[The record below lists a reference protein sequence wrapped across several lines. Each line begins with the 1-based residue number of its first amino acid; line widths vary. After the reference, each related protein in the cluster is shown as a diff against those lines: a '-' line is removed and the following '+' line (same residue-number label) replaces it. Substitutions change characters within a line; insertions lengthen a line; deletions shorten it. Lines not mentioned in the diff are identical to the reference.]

1 MAPPPAVKWSDCYA
15 PAIHAGS
22 KEWPLNEQPFPC
34 RPSIPAKLNVA
45 LAPHTH
51 ILHVRIENLVLA
63 PGHVATTRRRIALL
77 LMYRKIKNSFAA
89 STALLPAS
97 GSVTLIYD
105 ECCRFRSDCIMQLS
119 PASLQQNL
127 AQRRLTRIPPCR
139 ESRCE
144 STY

>member
-1 MAPPPAVKWSDCYA
+1 MLGRAWVSVLLASLTGCASRSRLK
-15 PAIHAGS
+15 
-22 KEWPLNEQPFPC
+22 PFSP
-34 RPSIPAKLNVA
+34 N
-45 LAPHTH
+45 
-51 ILHVRIENLVLA
+51 
-63 PGHVATTRRRIALL
+63 

-119 PASLQQNL
+119 PASLQQNC
-127 AQRRLTRIPPCR
+127 AGTKTAHTNHRLPCR